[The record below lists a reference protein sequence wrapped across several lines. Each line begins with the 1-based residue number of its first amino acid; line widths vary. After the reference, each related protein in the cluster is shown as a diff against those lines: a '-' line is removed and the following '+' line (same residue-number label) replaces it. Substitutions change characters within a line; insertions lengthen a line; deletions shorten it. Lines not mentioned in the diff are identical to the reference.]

1 MGAAPR
7 APAGRSHAHR
17 TRSTCGVAA
26 LLAPRDRNKVAATT
40 ARPDEPVYFPPH
52 TVPYR
57 PAPTL
62 PQGPAN
68 PAFRTKG
75 QLAAHLVAR
84 ARAARIAFRALVAD
98 CLYGPSESPHFIAE
112 LDRAATPNV
121 AAVEPNSP
129 LPPADMAGIVSLYGL
144 RGWTEQDDKH
154 VKHELGRADFQVRSG
169 QAIQRHWTL
178 VDVAFGFCWHHAPQ
192 QRAPSR
198 VRPTLQRP

>member
-17 TRSTCGVAA
+17 VRSTCGVAA

-40 ARPDEPVYFPPH
+40 ARPGEPVYFPPH
-52 TVPYR
+52 TVPCR
-57 PAPTL
+57 PAPIL

-98 CLYGPSESPHFIAE
+98 CLYGPC
-112 LDRAATPNV
+112 RARKNC
-121 AAVEPNSP
+121 P

-144 RGWTEQDDKH
+144 RGWTEQGDKH
-154 VKHELGRADFQVRSG
+154 VKHELGWADFQVRSG

-178 VDVAFGFCWHHAPQ
+178 VDVAFGFCRHQPPQ

-198 VRPTLQRP
+198 ARPILQ